1 MPPQGNRTIEISMRA
16 RMDASQARAELG
28 RLERDMERATRPRRR
43 AVETE
48 EEYRRRADAYLER
61 LRRSVDRPSRR
72 EGIPIDQA
80 WEIVREEERR
90 RRERD
95 IRLARQREAAEIR
108 LYRAQTRLVRAAQ
121 YGLLPVLNALTAGM
135 SDMTREG
142 ERAMRQLSQLNMA
155 MAAMQMGGATM
166 AVPTGA
172 GVGGPAG
179 AGLGRLGGTLGRLA
193 TSLAAIGT
201 IGVIL
206 VAAAQTVAQAVDALT
221 RKIEEEAERRAK
233 QTAVE
238 SLREEAARIR
248 EYLKNPVYN
257 PFIPGVNTPE
267 YFESLRRRAE
277 ELEARAERME
287 RAERIQERGRAARA
301 RAEALRRA
309 HMTPEEAAQETAQEL
324 REAAAELRAAA
335 QDLLTIEKGSATA
348 LRMQEQANDLERR
361 ANALLEDIEKNPKSW
376 SETALEIIG
385 GGSRLARPLSLS
397 ELQGR
402 QRVVQVNFSGI
413 SDEIAAAL
421 AARFGP
427 MIYDILRQLGYLPA

>member
-1 MPPQGNRTIEISMRA
+1 MPPQGNSRTIEISMRA
-16 RMDASQARAELG
+16 RMDASQARAELE

-48 EEYRRRADAYLER
+48 EDYRRRADAYLER

-80 WEIVREEERR
+80 WEIVHEEERK

-108 LYRAQTRLVRAAQ
+108 LERAQTRLIRAAQ
-121 YGLLPVLNALTAGM
+121 YGLLPVLNALTTGM
-135 SDMTREG
+135 SDMSREG
-142 ERAMRQLSQLNMA
+142 ARAMRQLSQLNMA
-155 MAAMQMGGATM
+155 MAAMQMGGAM
-166 AVPTGA
+166 LGGRL
-172 GVGGPAG
+172 GVGLAG
-179 AGLGRLGGTLGRLA
+179 AGTA
-193 TSLAAIGT
+193 
-201 IGVIL
+201 GVIA
-206 VAAAQTVAQAVDALT
+206 VAVGMAVAQAVEAWT
-221 RKIEEEAERRAK
+221 RKTEEEAERRAQ

-257 PFIPGVNTPE
+257 PFIPGANTPE

-277 ELEARAERME
+277 ELEARAARME

-309 HMTPEEAAQETAQEL
+309 NMTPEEAAQETAQEL
-324 REAAAELRAAA
+324 RAAAAELRAAA

-361 ANALLEDIEKNPKSW
+361 ANALLEDIEKNTKSW

-427 MIYDILRQLGYLPA
+427 MIYDILRHLGYLPA

>member
-1 MPPQGNRTIEISMRA
+1 MPPQGSTRSIEISMRA
-16 RMDASQARAELG
+16 RMDASQARAELE

-48 EEYRRRADAYLER
+48 AEYRRRADAYLER

-80 WEIVREEERR
+80 WEIVREEEQK

-95 IRLARQREAAEIR
+95 IRLARQREVAEIR
-108 LYRAQTRLVRAAQ
+108 LERAQTRLIRAAQ

-135 SDMTREG
+135 GDLSREG
-142 ERAMRQLSQLNMA
+142 ARAMRAISQLNTA
-155 MAAMQMGGATM
+155 LASMQIGGAM
-166 AVPTGA
+166 L
-172 GVGGPAG
+172 GGP
-179 AGLGRLGGTLGRLA
+179 LG
-193 TSLAAIGT
+193 TSLARLGT
-201 IGVIL
+201 IGVLL
-206 VAAAQTVAQAVDALT
+206 VAAAQNVLQGLEALT
-221 RKIEEEAERRAK
+221 RKIEEEAERRAQ
-233 QTAVE
+233 QTAAE
-238 SLREEAARIR
+238 SMREEAERIR
-248 EYLKNPVYN
+248 RFLRKHIFP
-257 PFIPGVNTPE
+257 PFLPPE
-267 YFESLRRRAE
+267 KYERLRREAD
-277 ELEARAERME
+277 ELEARAERIE

-309 HMTPEEAAQETAQEL
+309 NLTPEEAAQETAQEL

-335 QDLLTIEKGSATA
+335 QDMLTIEKGSATA

-361 ANALLEDIEKNPKSW
+361 ANELLEDIEKNTKSW
-376 SETALEIIG
+376 SETALQIIG

>member
-16 RMDASQARAELG
+16 RMDASQARAELE

-48 EEYRRRADAYLER
+48 AEYRRRANAYLER

-80 WEIVREEERR
+80 WEIVREEEQK

-135 SDMTREG
+135 SDMSREG
-142 ERAMRQLSQLNMA
+142 ARAMRQLSQLNMA
-155 MAAMQMGGATM
+155 MAAMQMGGAM
-166 AVPTGA
+166 LGGRLGA
-172 GVGGPAG
+172 GLAG
-179 AGLGRLGGTLGRLA
+179 AGTV
-193 TSLAAIGT
+193 GT
-201 IGVIL
+201 IA
-206 VAAAQTVAQAVDALT
+206 VAVGMVVAQAVEAWT
-221 RKIEEEAERRAK
+221 RMIEGEAERRA
-233 QTAVE
+233 QETAVE
-238 SLREEAARIR
+238 SLRRQAWWTRLELRVARFS
-248 EYLKNPVYN
+248 
-257 PFIPGVNTPE
+257 PFVPPE
-267 YFESLRRRAE
+267 HLERLHQRAE
-277 ELEARAERME
+277 ELEARAARME
-287 RAERIQERGRAARA
+287 MTQRIQDRARAARA

-309 HMTPEEAAQETAQEL
+309 HMTPEEQAQETAQEM

-361 ANALLEDIEKNPKSW
+361 ANELLEDIEKNTKSW

>member
-48 EEYRRRADAYLER
+48 AEYRRRADAYLER

-80 WEIVREEERR
+80 WEIVREEEQR

-108 LYRAQTRLVRAAQ
+108 LHRAQTRLVRAAQ

-142 ERAMRQLSQLNMA
+142 ERAMRQLAQLNTA
-155 MAAMQMGGATM
+155 LAAMQMGGAIM
-166 AVPTGA
+166 
-172 GVGGPAG
+172 GGPQG
-179 AGLGRLGGTLGRLA
+179 GRLAGLGTV
-193 TSLAAIGT
+193 
-201 IGVIL
+201 GVIA
-206 VAAAQTVAQAVDALT
+206 VTVAMGVAQVVDAFT
-221 RKIEEEAERRAK
+221 RKIEEDADRRAQ

-238 SLREEAARIR
+238 SMREQARWIR
-248 EYLKNPVYN
+248 LLLKVPYMIPPEEYKRLW
-257 PFIPGVNTPE
+257 
-267 YFESLRRRAE
+267 RRAE
-277 ELEARAERME
+277 ELEARADRME
-287 RAERIQERGRAARA
+287 RAERIQNRGRAARA
-301 RAEALRRA
+301 RAESLRRA
-309 HMTPEEAAQETAQEL
+309 NMTPEEQAQETAQEM

-335 QDLLTIEKGSATA
+335 QDLLTVEKGSATA

-361 ANALLEDIEKNPKSW
+361 ANHLLEDIEKNTKSW

-385 GGSRLARPLSLS
+385 GGPRLARPLSLA

-427 MIYDILRQLGYLPA
+427 MIYDILRRLGYLPA